1 MNIFYRI
8 SAAIVMLFAIA
19 WFSWWIIIIVAI
31 VFLFYFKNYYEIII
45 WGIVFDTLYGQ
56 MQHNALIVSVAL
68 LFITVFLKKRLLF

>member
-1 MNIFYRI
+1 
-8 SAAIVMLFAIA
+8 MLFAIA

>member
-1 MNIFYRI
+1 MKIFYRI